1 MSNQVSEQEQLDQ
14 SQASGEPGKKKYKHL
29 WMVEDTHLSDGSPGK
44 SYWTKVGVA
53 FPNRDG
59 SWSLELSAVPV
70 NGRLQMRD
78 PQPRAATIRAA
89 A

>member
-1 MSNQVSEQEQLDQ
+1 MKNPEMDATTEKTT
-14 SQASGEPGKKKYKHL
+14 EKEKKKYKHL
-29 WMVEDTHLSDGSPGK
+29 WMVEDTFIADGSPGK

-78 PQPRAATIRAA
+78 PQPKPATIRAA

>member
-1 MSNQVSEQEQLDQ
+1 MSDGYENANPYGGDGNS
-14 SQASGEPGKKKYKHL
+14 STKKKFKHL

-78 PQPRAATIRAA
+78 PKPRQKPVQVAA
-89 A
+89 

>member
-1 MSNQVSEQEQLDQ
+1 MSETAMNTQYPNTSPQN
-14 SQASGEPGKKKYKHL
+14 ASKKKFKHL

-78 PQPRAATIRAA
+78 PQSRQTAPRVAA
-89 A
+89 